1 MEQEKNKVDPS
12 ETRYHQ
18 ETHCQSCGRF
28 VGVFTRCPYC
38 QALTQKRMSIRVFKV
53 LSVLVSTVG
62 LLLLLF
68 YARNVKT
75 PETKISDLGP
85 LSNFAHVRIKGIVT
99 QSYGIHEKWGSL
111 GFVVSEGA
119 NDNPI
124 TIRVSAYSKVA
135 KAIADADKI
144 PKKGDYIYVEGQV
157 RFQKDTASLLLNAPE
172 HIEFIEKAIDEPEI
186 VSFVELDSINSS
198 VSGKLVRTT
207 GNINAKQS
215 FPTGMLLT
223 LDDGSANGFKVGR
236 AKNLW
241 DERQNPEVGD
251 LVEITGKVASFKGE
265 IQINLLKKGDL
276 KVAKRVAPENKQ

>member
-1 MEQEKNKVDPS
+1 MEQEKNKVDTS
-12 ETRYHQ
+12 EARYHQ

-99 QSYGIHEKWGSL
+99 QSYGVHEKWGSL
-111 GFVVSEGA
+111 GFVVSEGG
-119 NDNPI
+119 NDNPV

-135 KAIADADKI
+135 KAIAEADNI

-157 RFQKDTASLLLNAPE
+157 RFQKDSASLLLNAPE
-172 HIEFIEKAIDEPEI
+172 HIEFIKKAVDEPEI
-186 VSFVELDSINSS
+186 VSFVELDSINSTI
-198 VSGKLVRTT
+198 SGKLVRTT

-223 LDDGSANGFKVGR
+223 LDDGSAKGFKVWI

-241 DERQNPEVGD
+241 DERQNPDVGD

>member
-1 MEQEKNKVDPS
+1 MEQEKNKVDAS
-12 ETRYHQ
+12 EARYHQ

-119 NDNPI
+119 NDNPV

-144 PKKGDYIYVEGQV
+144 PTTGDYIYVEGHV

-172 HIEFIEKAIDEPEI
+172 HIEFIEKAVDDPEI

-223 LDDGSANGFKVGR
+223 LDDGSANGFKVWI

-241 DERQNPEVGD
+241 DERQNPDVGD